1 MFRWVLSKS
10 SLMRRHK
17 TVPQSFYTH
26 ARGVSEPTISKE
38 KNECDV
44 KDKKIQNRG
53 ILLSVPFY
61 VTTADER

>member
-1 MFRWVLSKS
+1 MLSKI

-26 ARGVSEPTISKE
+26 ARGVSDSTISKE
-38 KNECDV
+38 KNDYDV
-44 KDKKIQNRG
+44 KDKKIHNRG